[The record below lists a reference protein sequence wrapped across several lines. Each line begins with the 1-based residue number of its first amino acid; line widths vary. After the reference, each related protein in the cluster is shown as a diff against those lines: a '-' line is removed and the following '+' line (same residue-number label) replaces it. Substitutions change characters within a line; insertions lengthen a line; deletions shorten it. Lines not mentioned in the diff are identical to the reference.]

1 MKCKNTYIR
10 FSKLVLAA
18 MTAAWFL
25 GVIFGIAV
33 VAWQC
38 IKSPES
44 AALDSLLVY
53 IGAPMTGGIVS
64 YMIKSAIEDN
74 CAHLRKAEASP
85 ATDVQE
91 DVHAPDEEEYQ

>member
-74 CAHLRKAEASP
+74 CAHLRKSEADADPDSRENTPAPEAE
-85 ATDVQE
+85 E
-91 DVHAPDEEEYQ
+91 D